1 MPLLGLMHLLIAI
14 GFAVHAMKSGRPQYW
29 LWILLA
35 VPLLG
40 SIAYV
45 VIELLPE
52 LAQMRGARKV
62 ASDIRTVIDPDRDL
76 RDRLQQAR
84 LTDSADAKRNL
95 AEAYEAK
102 SMWDEAIA
110 LYREAASGAHA
121 DDTALLMGLA
131 RAQLGGGH
139 GADAQAT
146 LDRLRTAHPD
156 FQSQDAHLIYARAL
170 EQQGRIDDAVGEYEA
185 LAGYYA
191 GFEARV
197 RYGLI
202 LLRRGEPDRARTLFE
217 SVAEAARA
225 RPTWITPADQTWL
238 KVARANLD

>member
-14 GFAVHAMKSGRPQYW
+14 GFAVHAMKTGRPQYW

-35 VPLLG
+35 VPLIG

-45 VIELLPE
+45 IIELLPE
-52 LAQMRGARKV
+52 LAQMRAARQV
-62 ASDIRTVIDPDRDL
+62 ASDIRTVIDPDREL
-76 RDRLQQAR
+76 RDRLEQAR
-84 LTDSADAKRNL
+84 LTDSADAKRKL

-102 SMWDEAIA
+102 SMWNEAID

-139 GADAQAT
+139 AADAQAT
-146 LDRLRTAHPD
+146 LDRLRAAHPD

-170 EQQGRIDDAVGEYEA
+170 EQQGRIDEASSEYQT

-202 LLRRGEPDRARTLFE
+202 LLRQGDPERAHRLFQ
-217 SVAEAARA
+217 SMVDAAKA
-225 RPTWITPADQTWL
+225 RPSWIKPADQPWL